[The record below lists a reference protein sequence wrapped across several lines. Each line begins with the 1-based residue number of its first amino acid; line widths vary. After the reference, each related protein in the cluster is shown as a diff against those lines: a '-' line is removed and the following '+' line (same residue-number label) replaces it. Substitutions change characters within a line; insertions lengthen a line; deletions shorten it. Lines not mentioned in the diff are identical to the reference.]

1 MIPRRFVRSRPLF
14 PFSLHFFTCR
24 LLSEPLSL
32 FFYFLNAAYFN
43 RRDMADKA
51 RKSIPTYADLL
62 STSRRRKPSIDD
74 VTKKKKDATKKKSTT
89 TKAKEPRPQ
98 TPPLPPPVGKT
109 GGIPAYISKSPEA
122 VRSADGVEVRDHHM
136 RRLFQCSP
144 LPHFRHPS
152 LCLQNQIPSTID
164 PREKSRE
171 DQ

>member
-14 PFSLHFFTCR
+14 PFSLHFFTCS
-24 LLSEPLSL
+24 LLSGPLSL

-98 TPPLPPPVGKT
+98 TPPARAERYK
-109 GGIPAYISKSPEA
+109 ICA
-122 VRSADGVEVRDHHM
+122 
-136 RRLFQCSP
+136 
-144 LPHFRHPS
+144 
-152 LCLQNQIPSTID
+152 
-164 PREKSRE
+164 
-171 DQ
+171 